1 MNDAPIGH
9 RIAQGGLMLVMLRL
23 SLRLIGLVS
32 IVILFRI
39 LDPSDFGIVA
49 LAMLVV
55 GFVEVFAEF
64 GFDQALL
71 RNTQATRHDY
81 DVAWTLN
88 FLRGVGVAALLLVL
102 APFAASFLDE
112 PRLTQ
117 VVLVLALAP
126 LLDGLQNIG
135 TVDFSKNLEFQ
146 KEFKLKVAQKIV
158 SFVVT
163 LVAAFTLRNYWAL
176 VLGVL
181 SGRLAGIVLGYAL
194 HPYRPQLSLS
204 GWRHVMRFSLW
215 ILVNNITLYAG
226 NQTDKVVVQR
236 SFNAHT
242 VGILRVAEEISGM
255 VMELVWPIEK
265 ALYAGYVK
273 VATQVDRFRGT
284 LMTSIGLVAA
294 IGIPLSLGLGAL
306 AEPAVNLVLGEKG
319 REAIPFIQ
327 VYVLYGA
334 VRSCLCGVFPVF
346 MVLGRP
352 EVNAQVTFAA
362 VATRLTVLLTTF
374 PIVGLMAVPWSM
386 VAGSVVTFGLLWW
399 RVTVAMKLSP
409 LDLPAAVWRS
419 AAAAGAMV
427 AGCRWALAQLS
438 DRWGDIP
445 TLALLVPAS
454 TALYVAVLVA
464 LWWLCGRPAGPERS
478 ALDAGRA
485 WWSARRRRLAES

>member
-1 MNDAPIGH
+1 MA
-9 RIAQGGLMLVMLRL
+9 AGGLVLVMLRL
-23 SLRLIGLVS
+23 SLRAIGLVS
-32 IVILFRI
+32 IVILFRV
-39 LDPSDFGIVA
+39 LNPDDFGIVA

-71 RNTQATRHDY
+71 RNTSATRHDY
-81 DVAWTLN
+81 DVTWTLN
-88 FLRGVGVAALLLVL
+88 FLRGVVVAALL
-102 APFAASFLDE
+102 AASAPLAARFLDE

-146 KEFKLKVAQKIV
+146 KEFKLKVTQKLV

-163 LVAAFTLRNYWAL
+163 LVGAFVLRNYWAL

-181 SGRLAGIVLGYAL
+181 SGRVAGVFLGYLL
-194 HPYRPQLSLS
+194 HPYRPTLSLQ
-204 GWRHVMRFSLW
+204 GWRSVMRFSLW
-215 ILVNNITLYAG
+215 ILVNNIVLYAG

-236 SFNAHT
+236 SFNVHT

-265 ALYAGYVK
+265 SLYAGYVK
-273 VATQVDRFRGT
+273 VVQQVERFRST

-294 IGIPLSLGLGAL
+294 IGVPLSLGLGAL

-319 REAIPFIQ
+319 RAAVPFIQ

-334 VRSCLCGVFPVF
+334 VRSCLCGVYPVF

-352 EVNAQVTFAA
+352 EVNTQVTFAA
-362 VATRLTVLLTTF
+362 VAARLTVLLVAF
-374 PIVGLMAVPWSM
+374 PMVGLMAVPWSM
-386 VAGSVVTFGLLWW
+386 VAGSGITFGLLWW

-409 LDLPAAVWRS
+409 LALPGAVWRS
-419 AAAAGAMV
+419 AAAAVLM
-427 AGCRWALAQLS
+427 ALAGRWGLTQLGG
-438 DRWGDIP
+438 RWGDVP
-445 TLALLVPAS
+445 TLALLIPAC
-454 TALYVAVLVA
+454 TFVYLGALAL
-464 LWWLCGRPAGPERS
+464 LWWASGRPAGAEQS
-478 ALDAGRA
+478 ALDAARA
-485 WWSARRRRLAES
+485 WWSARSRRIVEG